1 MKVQGPKKVFFIWLR
16 ESMQFR
22 FTLRKKWIRLP
33 LFESETIQIADL
45 MHHNMVPHPVSLYP
59 ISQCQSFVYIYMGRT
74 WACIRVFGQSSQSPS
89 PKVNVWKKNQQLTK
103 ILGLGEIPK
112 SESRKILIPNLKR
125 ALCHLS
131 FGWLMYSIRARNL
144 VQKWKTWRCKSST
157 LLTLVWKWSL
167 RTATKSPKSK
177 NSDPVSYN

>member
-1 MKVQGPKKVFFIWLR
+1 
-16 ESMQFR
+16 MQFR